1 MELGAYIA
9 IFHTNTH
16 THTHTHIL
24 THIHT
29 AELVYICN
37 VINKDKAK
45 NDMIDINQH
54 PVKKGEQY
62 ITVVYFKKLK
72 EKRSK

>member
-1 MELGAYIA
+1 
-9 IFHTNTH
+9 
-16 THTHTHIL
+16 
-24 THIHT
+24 
-29 AELVYICN
+29 
-37 VINKDKAK
+37 
-45 NDMIDINQH
+45 MIDINQH